1 MDDGEGGFMRA
12 VMRVLVGI
20 GVALLALSTIAVAG
34 GRPMSTDLSGAEE
47 VPAGVG
53 DPDGTGTADLRLN
66 SGQEEVCF
74 ELTWQNLDGI
84 VQRAHIHEAAAGV
97 NGPIVVSLLEGQS
110 FSGTGRASGC
120 DLGDATR
127 AVIKRIRKNPSGFY
141 VNIHDSVRTGGAIR
155 GQLGD

>member
-1 MDDGEGGFMRA
+1 MTRGGVFMRRG
-12 VMRVLVGI
+12 MWVLVGI
-20 GVALLALSTIAVAG
+20 GVALLALSTVATAG

-74 ELTWQNLDGI
+74 ELTWQNLDGV
-84 VQRAHIHEAAAGV
+84 VQRAHIHEAPAGE
-97 NGPIVVSLLEGQS
+97 NGSIVVSLFEGES
-110 FSGTGRASGC
+110 FSGTGSASGC

-127 AVIKRIRKNPSGFY
+127 AVIKRIFKNPSGFY
-141 VNIHDSVRTGGAIR
+141 VNIHDSVRPGGAIR

>member
-1 MDDGEGGFMRA
+1 MRA

-74 ELTWQNLDGI
+74 ELTWQNLDGV
-84 VQRAHIHEAAAGV
+84 VQRAHIHEAPAGV

-127 AVIKRIRKNPSGFY
+127 AVIKRIFKNPSGFY